1 MLTNLKNTPAG
12 MNILLVEDE
21 PKVADFIKK
30 GLKEQLYNVE
40 VAYDGLFGER
50 LALENEYDLVILD
63 VILPGL
69 SGLDICRHIR
79 KFRIDLPILMLTALG
94 ATKDK
99 VSGLEAGA
107 DDYLVKPF
115 HFDELL
121 ARVKAL
127 TRRRMLIS
135 PGIIYKIA
143 DLEVDSYKKTARRAG
158 KELSLTAKE
167 FSLLELLIVNKN
179 RVLSRTYIA
188 ETVWGINYDR
198 GTNLIDV
205 YINYLRSKIDKGFS
219 RALIHTVIGMGY
231 VLKEE

>member
-1 MLTNLKNTPAG
+1 MPQSTKEG

-30 GLKEQLYNVE
+30 GLKEQLYNVD
-40 VAYDGLFGER
+40 VAYDGLFGEKM
-50 LALENEYDLVILD
+50 ALENEYDLVILD
-63 VILPGL
+63 LILPGI
-69 SGLDICRHIR
+69 SGLELCLRIR
-79 KFRIDLPILMLTALG
+79 KYKTDLPILILTALG

-99 VSGLEAGA
+99 VAGLESGA

-121 ARVKAL
+121 ARIKAL
-127 TRRRMLIS
+127 GRRRKLIS
-135 PGIIYKIA
+135 PGAIYKIA
-143 DLEVDSYKKTARRAG
+143 DLEVDSYKRTARRAG
-158 KELSLTAKE
+158 KDITLTTKE
-167 FSLLELLIVNKN
+167 FTLLELLIVNKG

-205 YINYLRSKIDKGFS
+205 YINYLRTKIDKGFS
-219 RALIHTVIGMGY
+219 PALIHTVIGMGY
-231 VLKEE
+231 VLKAE

>member
-1 MLTNLKNTPAG
+1 

-30 GLKEQLYNVE
+30 GLREQLYNVE
-40 VAYDGLFGER
+40 VAYDGLFGEK

-63 VILPGL
+63 LILPGIT
-69 SGLDICRHIR
+69 GLELCRRIR
-79 KFRIDLPILMLTALG
+79 KYKTDLPILMLTALG

-99 VSGLEAGA
+99 VDGLESGA

-121 ARVKAL
+121 ARIKAL
-127 TRRRMLIS
+127 GRRRKLIS
-135 PGIIYKIA
+135 PGMIYRIA
-143 DLEVDSYKKTARRAG
+143 DLEVDSYKRTANRAG
-158 KELSLTAKE
+158 KDILLTTKE

-205 YINYLRSKIDKGFS
+205 YINYLRTKIDKGFS
-219 RALIHTVIGMGY
+219 PTLIHTVIGMGY
-231 VLKEE
+231 VLRTE

>member
-1 MLTNLKNTPAG
+1 

-40 VAYDGLFGER
+40 VVYDGLFGEKM
-50 LALENEYDLVILD
+50 ALENEYDLVILD
-63 VILPGL
+63 LILPGV
-69 SGLDICRHIR
+69 SGLELCRRIR
-79 KFRIDLPILMLTALG
+79 KFKTDLPILMLTALG

-99 VSGLEAGA
+99 VAGLESGA

-121 ARVKAL
+121 ARIKAL
-127 TRRRMLIS
+127 GRRRKLIA
-135 PGIIYKIA
+135 PGVVYRIA
-143 DLEVDSYKKTARRAG
+143 NLEVDSYKRTVRRDG
-158 KELSLTAKE
+158 KEIILTTKE
-167 FSLLELLIVNKN
+167 FTLLEFLIANKN

-188 ETVWGINYDR
+188 EAVWGINYDR

-205 YINYLRSKIDKGFS
+205 YINYLRTKIDKGFNPS
-219 RALIHTVIGMGY
+219 LIHTVIGMGY
-231 VLKEE
+231 VLRDE

>member
-1 MLTNLKNTPAG
+1 

-21 PKVADFIKK
+21 PKVADFIRK

-40 VAYDGLFGER
+40 LVYDGLFGEK

-63 VILPGL
+63 LILPGIN
-69 SGLDICRHIR
+69 GLELCRRIR
-79 KFRIDLPILMLTALG
+79 KFKTDLPILMLTALG
-94 ATKDK
+94 STKDK
-99 VSGLEAGA
+99 VAGLESGA

-115 HFDELL
+115 HFEELL

-127 TRRRMLIS
+127 TRRRMLVS
-135 PGIIYKIA
+135 PGAVYKIA
-143 DLEVDSYKKTARRAG
+143 DLEVDSYKKTVRRAG
-158 KELSLTAKE
+158 KEISLTAKE

-179 RVLSRTYIA
+179 RVLSRTHIA

-205 YINYLRSKIDKGFS
+205 YINYLRSKIDKGFGS
-219 RALIHTVIGMGY
+219 ALIHTVIGMGY
-231 VLKEE
+231 VIKEE

>member
-1 MLTNLKNTPAG
+1 

-21 PKVADFIKK
+21 PKVADFIRK

-40 VAYDGLFGER
+40 VAYDGHFGEK

-63 VILPGL
+63 LILPGINGVEL
-69 SGLDICRHIR
+69 CRRIR
-79 KFRIDLPILMLTALG
+79 RYKADLPILMLTALG
-94 ATKDK
+94 STKDK
-99 VSGLEAGA
+99 VAGLEAGA

-115 HFDELL
+115 HFEELL

-127 TRRRMLIS
+127 SRRRLLVF
-135 PGIIYKIA
+135 PGIVHKIA
-143 DLEVDSYKKTARRAG
+143 DLEVDGYKRIARRGG
-158 KELSLTAKE
+158 KEILLTAKE

-205 YINYLRSKIDKGFS
+205 YINYLRAKIDKGFS
-219 RALIHTVIGMGY
+219 PSLIHTVIGMGY
-231 VLKEE
+231 VLKEEA